1 MYTIQYNY
9 PDIIELSRNLKL
21 SVMYSE
27 DVMHLRIDKVEIT

>member
-9 PDIIELSRNLKL
+9 PDLMELSRNRKL

-27 DVMHLRIDKVEIT
+27 DAMHLRIDKVEIT